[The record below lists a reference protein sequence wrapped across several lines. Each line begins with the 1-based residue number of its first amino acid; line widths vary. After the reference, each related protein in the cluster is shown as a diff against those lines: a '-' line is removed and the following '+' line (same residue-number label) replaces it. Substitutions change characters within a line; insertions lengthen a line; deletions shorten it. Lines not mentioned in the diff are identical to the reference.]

1 MADVV
6 RSVAVLGL
14 IVLAIWGFGR
24 FFTST
29 PKEPTSSVDYAQAAR
44 QVADAGAVPFEVLA
58 PPVLPQGWRATS
70 ARLDDDRWH
79 LGLVTSDDQYVGLEQ
94 AQQPAAALLPSFAPG
109 SKPVGTATIAGQ
121 EWSERRASDGDITFV
136 RTADGL
142 TTLVTGSVRR
152 AELEAYVA
160 SLRPVATE

>member
-29 PKEPTSSVDYAQAAR
+29 PKDPTTSVDYAQAAR
-44 QVADAGAVPFEVLA
+44 QVADAVSFEVVA

-79 LGLVTSDDQYVGLEQ
+79 LGVVTSDDQYVGLEQ
-94 AQQPAAALLPSFAPG
+94 AEQPATGLLKSFAPG
-109 SKPVGTATIAGQ
+109 GRAVGTVTIAGQ
-121 EWSERRASDGDITFV
+121 EWSERTAADGDITFV
-136 RTADGL
+136 RTEDA
-142 TTLVTGSVRR
+142 
-152 AELEAYVA
+152 
-160 SLRPVATE
+160 